1 MVILCASVDVLSSV
15 EDIVVALTSVNVESV
30 AAVVIADWLLTVPL
44 PGCWVV
50 TTLDSVEEV
59 VDGGA

>member
-15 EDIVVALTSVNVESV
+15 EDIVVAFTSVNVESV
-30 AAVVIADWLLTVPL
+30 AAVVKADWLLTVPL
-44 PGCWVV
+44 PGCLAVR
-50 TTLDSVEEV
+50 LDSIEKV